1 MHLMPYIRCMRT
13 TLDIDDDV
21 LQAAKELAAVR
32 KSTAGQVISELARM
46 ALTKGE
52 TSKPIIR
59 NGFELLPGG
68 GAMVT
73 GELVDKLAEDEG

>member
-1 MHLMPYIRCMRT
+1 MHLMRYIRCMRT

-52 TSKPIIR
+52 TSEPIIR

-73 GELVDKLAEDEG
+73 AELVDKLAEDEG

>member
-1 MHLMPYIRCMRT
+1 MRT

-46 ALTKGE
+46 ALTRGR
-52 TSKPIIR
+52 TRKPIIR
-59 NGFELLPGG
+59 NGFELLPAG
-68 GAMVT
+68 GAVVT
-73 GELVDKLAEDEG
+73 AELVDKLAEDEG